1 MNQKVRVRFAPSPTG
16 SLHLGGA
23 RTALYN
29 YAFARHYGGQF
40 ILRVEDTDQER
51 SSLESQSAQIQELQW
66 LGFEWDEGPD
76 KGGDFGPYQQSM
88 RLDIYQKYAQTLLDL
103 NLAYYCFLTDAEID
117 KLREESRQWQSP
129 YRDLSGAEAKE
140 RVARGEQYTIRFR
153 LPEQVKLFTIQ
164 DHVRGEVTLSTEGLG
179 DFVIL
184 RDGGM
189 PVYNFCC
196 VCDDHLMQISH
207 VFRGEE
213 HLPNT
218 LKQLLLYEALSWQAP
233 EFGHLSIIVNEE
245 RKKLSKR
252 DGAVSV
258 DRFRAEGYL
267 PDALLNGIALLGWSH
282 PEAKDIF
289 SKDELIEVFDGR
301 RLGASSA
308 YFDRDKIRWT
318 NAEYIRQLDA
328 AELWTLL
335 RPYCENLSLPDVPD
349 WPLKALGV
357 YQSEL
362 QVLSDINVLLRPFS
376 AEEFNVDPAVAE
388 IFTWEG
394 TAHLYTSWAE
404 CLAAAG
410 AYLTEDEFLAFT
422 QKMKTDGIKGKALFM
437 PLRAALIGKLQGAE
451 MKMLVELLPKNELQ
465 RRLSCVQELV

>member
-51 SSLESQSAQIQELQW
+51 SSQESQSAQIQELQW

-88 RLDIYQKYAQTLLDL
+88 RLEIYQKHAQTLLDL
-103 NLAYYCFLTDAEID
+103 NLAYHCFLTDDEID

-129 YRDLSGAEAKE
+129 YRDLPSAEAKE

-153 LPEQVKLFTIQ
+153 LPEQVKSFTIQ
-164 DHVRGEVTLSTEGLG
+164 DHVRGEVTLSTEGLS

-335 RPYCENLSLPDVPD
+335 RPYCDNLSLPEAPD

-362 QVLSDINVLLRPFS
+362 QVLSDINALLRPFS
-376 AEEFNVDPAVAE
+376 AEEFSVDPAVAE

-410 AYLTEDEFLAFT
+410 AYLTEDEFLTFT

-465 RRLSCVQELV
+465 RRLSCVQELA

>member
-1 MNQKVRVRFAPSPTG
+1 MPPGCPDGPLPTG
-16 SLHLGGA
+16 AGSG
-23 RTALYN
+23 TW
-29 YAFARHYGGQF
+29 Q
-40 ILRVEDTDQER
+40 DTDQER
-51 SSLESQSAQIQELQW
+51 SSRESQMAQIQELQW
-66 LGFEWDEGPD
+66 LGFDWDEGPD
-76 KGGDFGPYQQSM
+76 VGGEFGPYQQSL
-88 RLDIYQKYAQTLLDL
+88 RLDIYQKYAQELLAQ
-103 NLAYYCFLTDAEID
+103 NLAYYCFLTDEEIEQ
-117 KLREESRQWQSP
+117 LREDNRQWQSP
-129 YRDLSGAEAKE
+129 YRDLPVDEAK
-140 RVARGEQYTIRFR
+140 ARMESGEAYTIRFR
-153 LPEQVKLFTIQ
+153 LPDQLRSFTIN
-164 DHVRGEVTLSTEGLG
+164 DLVRGEVTLSTEGLS

-196 VCDDHLMQISH
+196 VCDDHLMEISH

-218 LKQLLLYEALSWQAP
+218 LKQLLIYEALSWQAP
-233 EFGHLSIIVNEE
+233 EFGHLSIIVNEA

-258 DRFRAEGYL
+258 DRFREEGYL

-289 SKDELIEVFDGR
+289 SKDELIASFDGK

-318 NAEYIRQLDA
+318 NAEYIRQMPASD
-328 AELWTLL
+328 LWLQL
-335 RPYCENLSLPDVPD
+335 APYCEDLSLPSDPS

-362 QVLSDINVLLRPFS
+362 QVLSDIHGLLRPFS
-376 AEEFNVDPAVAE
+376 EEEFKVDPAVAE
-388 IFTWEG
+388 IF
-394 TAHLYTSWAE
+394 SWAGTE
-404 CLAAAG
+404 RLLSVWAELLAG
-410 AYLTEDEFLAFT
+410 EGDYLSEEEFLAFT
-422 QKMKTDGIKGKALFM
+422 GKMKEENIKGKALFM

-451 MKMLVELLPKNELQ
+451 MKMLIELLPKSELK
-465 RRLSCVQELV
+465 RRLACVWELK